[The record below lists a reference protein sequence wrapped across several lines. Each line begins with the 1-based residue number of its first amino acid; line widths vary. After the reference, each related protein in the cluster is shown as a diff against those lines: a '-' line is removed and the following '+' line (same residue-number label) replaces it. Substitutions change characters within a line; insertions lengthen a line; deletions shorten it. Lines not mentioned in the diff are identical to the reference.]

1 MVLIVKYINI
11 MWLEKTTYH
20 PTLWTADPWFIVP
33 NKLNIPV
40 RQILAHNGPP
50 IMTGSIVPSSIYHR
64 HAGLLSQ
71 SSCGSEPIR
80 LGNSFATGHSP

>member
-1 MVLIVKYINI
+1 MNIYMLLIVKYINI

-20 PTLWTADPWFIVP
+20 PTLWNADPWVIVP

-50 IMTGSIVPSSIYHR
+50 VMTAPSITAMQGSSPS
-64 HAGLLSQ
+64 
-71 SSCGSEPIR
+71 PPV
-80 LGNSFATGHSP
+80 FAVTNCSYFQFRNTF